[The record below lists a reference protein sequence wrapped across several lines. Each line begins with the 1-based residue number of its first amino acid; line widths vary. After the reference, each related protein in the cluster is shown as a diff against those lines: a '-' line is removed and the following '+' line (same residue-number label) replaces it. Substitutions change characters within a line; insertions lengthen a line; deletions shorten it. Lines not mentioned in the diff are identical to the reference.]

1 MGGDMTMRAWP
12 IALLGIAL
20 GAGCYS
26 GVGDLDGQAEG
37 GGPGAD
43 GADDAA
49 DGAADDGS
57 EGGADDDGGDDD
69 GAAAG
74 CESGPSVGAA
84 PLRRLTRFEYDN
96 TIRDLLG
103 DDTRP
108 AESSFSPDEV
118 VGGYASNAVA
128 PISQTQLDQ
137 YAAAAEDLAEAFV
150 TDGIDA
156 WIACPLSD
164 STCVGDFVADFGRR
178 AFRRPL
184 LDVELAEYVALYE
197 SGKTEWGAQTG
208 VQLVVQAM
216 LMSPHFLYHVEVL
229 PPGAAE
235 TDVVELAP
243 FELAS
248 RLSYF
253 VWASA
258 PDDALLDAAES
269 GDILTP
275 TGLEAEVRRLL
286 DDDRAADAIASFHE
300 QWMHL
305 GGLGDLV
312 KDAELFPQWSP
323 ELAASMRQETLAFA
337 DEVIRN
343 GDGSLA
349 TLMTAAWTIGD
360 ARVAELYG
368 ATAPTEPLGQIEL
381 PPGERAGILT
391 HAGFLATNAH
401 ASETSWVYR
410 GKFVRENLL
419 CQPLPAPPPG
429 VEVNAALDLG
439 RLDDPECSGCH
450 LLMDPIGIGFDG
462 YDALG
467 IRIDDGPGGEVLGV
481 PEIGQFDTAVQ
492 LAGALAESA
501 IVHDCVATQ
510 WFRFA
515 SRRAETPADECA
527 VDAIQASF
535 AESGQDVRELVV
547 AVALSDAF
555 RYRTSAAGE

>member
-1 MGGDMTMRAWP
+1 MKGAWP

-26 GVGDLDGQAEG
+26 GVGGFDPEAGG
-37 GGPGAD
+37 GGPGGGDGADGAD

-49 DGAADDGS
+49 DD
-57 EGGADDDGGDDD
+57 GADDDGGDD
-69 GAAAG
+69 GPAASCGDA
-74 CESGPSVGAA
+74 PSVGVA

-96 TIRDLLG
+96 TVRDLLG
-103 DDTRP
+103 DTTRP
-108 AESSFSPDEV
+108 AETTFSPDEV
-118 VGGYASNAVA
+118 VGGYASNSVA

-150 TDGIDA
+150 TGPIDA
-156 WIACPLSD
+156 WIACPLAD
-164 STCVGDFVADFGRR
+164 TACVTGFVTDFGRR

-184 LDVELAEYVALYE
+184 LDVEIAEYVALYE
-197 SGKTEWGAQTG
+197 SGKTDWDAPTG

-216 LMSPHFLYHVEVL
+216 LLSPNFLYHVEVL

-258 PDDALLDAAES
+258 PDDELLES
-269 GDILTP
+269 ADSGELLTP
-275 TGLEAEVRRLL
+275 TGLEAQVRRML

-305 GGLGDLV
+305 GGIGDLV

-323 ELAASMRQETLAFA
+323 ELAASMRAETLAFA

-343 GDGSLA
+343 GDGSLK
-349 TLMTAAWTIGD
+349 TLMTAAWTMGD
-360 ARVAELYG
+360 ARVAEIYG
-368 ATAPTEPLGQIEL
+368 VAAPTEPFGQIDL
-381 PPGERAGILT
+381 PAGERAGILT
-391 HAGFLATNAH
+391 QAGFLATNAH

-429 VEVNAALDLG
+429 VEVNDALDAG
-439 RLDDPECSGCH
+439 RLDNPECNGCH

-462 YDALG
+462 YDPIGVYA
-467 IRIDDGPGGEVLGV
+467 DAGPGGEVVGV
-481 PEIGQFDTAVQ
+481 DEIGQFDSAVQ
-492 LAGALAESA
+492 LATSLADNA
-501 IVHDCVATQ
+501 MVHDCVATQ

-515 SRRAETPADECA
+515 SRRAETANDSCA
-527 VDAIQASF
+527 VEAIQASF

-555 RYRTSAAGE
+555 RYRTSAASE

>member
-1 MGGDMTMRAWP
+1 MGGDTNTRAWP

-26 GVGDLDGQAEG
+26 GVGDLDGQADG

-43 GADDAA
+43 GADDGA
-49 DGAADDGS
+49 DGGVDDDGADDG
-57 EGGADDDGGDDD
+57 ADDGGDD
-69 GAAAG
+69 GPAAS
-74 CESGPSVGAA
+74 CEDGPSVGTA

-103 DDTRP
+103 DVTRP
-108 AESSFSPDEV
+108 ATASFSPDEV

-150 TDGIDA
+150 QDGIDT
-156 WIACPLSD
+156 WIACPLTD
-164 STCVGDFVADFGRR
+164 AACVTEFITDFGRR

-184 LDVELAEYVALYE
+184 LDVEVAEYVALYD
-197 SGKTEWGAQTG
+197 SGKTEWDAPTG

-216 LMSPHFLYHVEVL
+216 LLSPNFLYHVEVL

-243 FELAS
+243 FELAA

-258 PDDALLDAAES
+258 PDDELLDAAEA
-269 GDILTP
+269 GELLTP
-275 TGLEAEVRRLL
+275 TGLEAQVRRLL

-305 GGLGDLV
+305 EGIGDLV
-312 KDAELFPQWSP
+312 KDAEMFPQWTP

-343 GDGSLA
+343 GDGSLK
-349 TLMTAAWTIGD
+349 TLMTAAWTMGD
-360 ARVAELYG
+360 ARVAEIYG
-368 ATAPTEPLGQIEL
+368 VAAPTEPFGQIDL
-381 PPGERAGILT
+381 PADERAGILT

-429 VEVNAALDLG
+429 VEVNAALDAG
-439 RLDDPECSGCH
+439 RLENPECSGCH
-450 LLMDPIGIGFDG
+450 VLMDPIGIGFDG
-462 YDALG
+462 YDPIGMYA
-467 IRIDDGPGGEVLGV
+467 DAGPGGEVVGV
-481 PEIGQFDTAVQ
+481 AEIGQFDSAVQ
-492 LAGALAESA
+492 LAGALADNA
-501 IVHDCVATQ
+501 MVHDCVATQ

-515 SRRAETPADECA
+515 SRRAETPADRCA
-527 VDAIQASF
+527 LDAIQAGF

-555 RYRTSAAGE
+555 RYRTSAAAE